1 MRRFA
6 IVVATAALA
15 ACQTPCPAPQAE
27 AAVKRFTCAD
37 GGDIAVTYSQAPE
50 TARVDQ
56 EGYTPLLLPARIS
69 GAGYRYSEGDN
80 ELRGRSGEIVW
91 RRAGTLET
99 ICREAP

>member
-6 IVVATAALA
+6 VVLAAVALS

-27 AAVKRFTCAD
+27 AAMKRFACAD
-37 GGDIAVTYSQAPE
+37 GGEIAVTYTHSPE

-80 ELRGRSGEIVW
+80 ELRGRSGEVVW
-91 RRAGTLET
+91 QRAGALET
-99 ICREAP
+99 ICREAQ